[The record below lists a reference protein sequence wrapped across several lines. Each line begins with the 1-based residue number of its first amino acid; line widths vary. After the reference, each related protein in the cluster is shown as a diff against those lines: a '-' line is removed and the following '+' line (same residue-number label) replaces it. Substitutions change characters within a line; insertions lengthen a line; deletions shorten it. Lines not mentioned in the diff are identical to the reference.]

1 MRIKNITP
9 KLYIRHFAAIT
20 IRDMGILAYCLFIEH
35 SSLEA
40 FTLLARDFK
49 KTLDKRKLVQARRR
63 ADDAYLARWFRF
75 KPVSE
80 PFEALTPASES
91 AARVGRKV

>member
-1 MRIKNITP
+1 
-9 KLYIRHFAAIT
+9 LV
-20 IRDMGILAYCLFIEH
+20 ILAYCLVVER

-40 FTLLARDFK
+40 FSLLARDFK
-49 KTLDKRKLVQARRR
+49 KTLGKRKLVQARRR

-80 PFEALTPASES
+80 PCEALTLAHEPTTP
-91 AARVGRKV
+91 VGRKV